1 MAKETGGRCV
11 IPHCPSCT
19 LSQSSATHNNIASC
33 RCRIAI
39 RTRAF
44 CSELTKAAQTLCDL
58 DTLLRESSS
67 ACVPLAT
74 AATDADADA
83 DCGANTA
90 AADSDG
96 GSVSVSSVSAL
107 ERYDASLGIDG
118 IALVD
123 ARRVQ
128 IAAAGAAL
136 RDEAERMLWRALEA
150 THATTTARTT
160 TAAQTTTAPT
170 TTTSAGTERPAGV
183 QSAAQAAA
191 DLGTALQVFCNLGMR
206 AFSSSLDACRHRIP
220 CCLV

>member
-1 MAKETGGRCV
+1 M
-11 IPHCPSCT
+11 H
-19 LSQSSATHNNIASC
+19 
-33 RCRIAI
+33 
-39 RTRAF
+39 

-74 AATDADADA
+74 DADADA
-83 DCGANTA
+83 GAD
-90 AADSDG
+90 AADSDSG
-96 GSVSVSSVSAL
+96 AVTAL
-107 ERYDASLGIDG
+107 ERYDASLGLDG

-150 THATTTARTT
+150 ANATAPATANA
-160 TAAQTTTAPT
+160 TANAQTTTTVAT
-170 TTTSAGTERPAGV
+170 ASVGIERPAAV

-191 DLGTALQVFCNLGMR
+191 DLGTALQVYCNLGTC
-206 AFSSSLDACRHRIP
+206 AFSASLNDRPRRFRDFMFECDSNI
-220 CCLV
+220 CLRSCTMTHAQASCT